1 LSHPSTAGPPD
12 GPVSDSSTPPGRRS
26 VFVADH
32 LGKQAGTC
40 MTVKDAQGVGGVYW
54 VAVLAEHRRAGIGRA
69 LMLAAMRELAGLPM
83 VLCATSQGAPL

>member
-1 LSHPSTAGPPD
+1 
-12 GPVSDSSTPPGRRS
+12 
-26 VFVADH
+26 
-32 LGKQAGTC
+32 

>member
-1 LSHPSTAGPPD
+1 
-12 GPVSDSSTPPGRRS
+12 
-26 VFVADH
+26 
-32 LGKQAGTC
+32 

-83 VLCATSQGAPL
+83 VLCATPQGAPLYRKLGFKTALGTTYWRADLPA